1 MSILIEKLKKARQSN
16 VEVEGRTF
24 TITRPTPMQAMEWL
38 VGLGG
43 VALSQDELKLF
54 FEQHFSLHNETWR
67 NLATAAIEGF
77 VIDWPGLQE
86 IDLIPGGTGVPVA
99 FDRELFLL
107 WVQDYP
113 AIVTGLGYHIFES
126 WLNYLAAQDA
136 DEKKPETGLNP
147 EALAEPPTA

>member
-1 MSILIEKLKKARQSN
+1 MSLIEKLKKARQSN

-67 NLATAAIEGF
+67 NLATAAIERF

-86 IDLIPGGTGVPVA
+86 IDLIPGGVAIPVA
-99 FDRELFLL
+99 FDRDLFLL

-136 DEKKPETGLNP
+136 DEKKPETGLSQ
-147 EALAEPPTA
+147 EALAEPPMA